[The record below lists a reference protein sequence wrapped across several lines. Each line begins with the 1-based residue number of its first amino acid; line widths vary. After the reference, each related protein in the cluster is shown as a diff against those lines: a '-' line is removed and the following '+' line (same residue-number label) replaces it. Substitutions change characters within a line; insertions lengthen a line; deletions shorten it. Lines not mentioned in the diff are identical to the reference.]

1 MNRLNVARLV
11 GSVALSFFLASGSSS
26 SSLAAELISPDC
38 GNAKPVTINTG
49 QLAAVFK
56 TLSASTGSE
65 KTEFESMNDYILR
78 RQVTLDAILAKSNF
92 KCPKLEVRIPLQWK
106 YSVEKS
112 NITVVE
118 YQFNDERDVSLGELN
133 DAIGENKGS
142 LDKTSHDSIFVEKF
156 GAPWNDFDKIDV
168 NFSSV
173 IRRYGVAPKPK
184 STRKIANCVAN
195 SSGNLFMSYEL
206 QVMYCR
212 QVDWDIHLLIED
224 PNVLTGRE
232 SFSATVDEA
241 KQYRNTGL
249 FAYATVRLSK
259 NYYAIEDY
267 ANQQF
272 LYSQLESLY
281 IGDVSGHVIYKF
293 EPKSEKTTESIYR

>member
-1 MNRLNVARLV
+1 
-11 GSVALSFFLASGSSS
+11 
-26 SSLAAELISPDC
+26 
-38 GNAKPVTINTG
+38 
-49 QLAAVFK
+49 
-56 TLSASTGSE
+56 
-65 KTEFESMNDYILR
+65 MNDYILR
-78 RQVTLDAILAKSNF
+78 RQKTLDAILAKSNF

-212 QVDWDIHLLIED
+212 QVDWDIQLLIED

-232 SFSATVDEA
+232 SFSAIVDEA

-249 FAYATVRLSK
+249 FAYATVKLSN
-259 NYYAIEDY
+259 NYYGTEDFENIQY
-267 ANQQF
+267 